1 MMITK
6 KALPRRTVLRAV
18 GAAISL
24 PVLDAMVPAFTAQAK
39 SAAAPVPRVGF
50 VYTPNGYMRQYWVPE
65 ESGRGWQ
72 VTRSLQPLAPHR
84 GAVTLISGLAN
95 RQAESRAGDARGP
108 HSRASGAWLT
118 GVHVKPTEGADVRAG
133 RSADQVAAA
142 VLGKDTPLPSL
153 EMAIEQNDKAVGNCE
168 GGYTCVY
175 QNTVSWRDDTT
186 PMPMETNPRVVFETL
201 FGDGGS
207 PAEEQEERRYTR
219 SVLDSVN
226 GRIASLQKT
235 LGPSDRH
242 RLGQYLDSIR
252 DIESRIARAETHAQ
266 HLVAAVPERPI
277 DIPSVFEEHVKMMFD
292 LQALAYQSDLTRVIT
307 FTLGRE
313 LSGRAYPNIGIE
325 GAHHSISHHA
335 NDAARI
341 DQKAKIDAY
350 HLQMLAYYIDRL
362 KSTPDG
368 DGTLLDHV
376 LVLYGAGLGEPNNH
390 ECLDLPN
397 ILIGAGHG
405 KVKPGRHVAFNM
417 RDYVPHCNLLVSLL
431 GMVGVPMEK
440 HGDSTGQ
447 LRELADL

>member
-6 KALPRRTVLRAV
+6 KALPRRTVLRAM
-18 GAAISL
+18 GAAVSL
-24 PVLDAMVPAFTAQAK
+24 PLLDAMVPAFTAQAK
-39 SAAAPVPRVGF
+39 TAAAPVPRLGF
-50 VYTPNGYMRQYWVPE
+50 IYTPNGFMRQYWVPE
-65 ESGRGWQ
+65 GTGTNWE
-72 VTRSLQPLAPHR
+72 VTRSLQALAPYR
-84 GAVTLISGLAN
+84 DKITLISGLAN

-133 RSADQVAAA
+133 KSADQVAAG
-142 VLGKDTPLPSL
+142 VLGQQTPLPSL
-153 EMAIEQNDKAVGNCE
+153 ELAIEQNDKAVGNCE

-175 QNTVSWRDDTT
+175 QNTVSWRDETT

-207 PAEEQEERRYTR
+207 PAEEREERRYTK
-219 SVLDSVN
+219 SVLDAVN
-226 GRIASLQKT
+226 DRIAALQKA

-242 RLGQYLDSIR
+242 RLAQYLDSIR
-252 DIESRIARAETHAQ
+252 DIESRITRAESRAQ
-266 HLVAAVPERPI
+266 DLAALPERPI
-277 DIPSVFEEHVKMMFD
+277 DIPSVFEEHARMMFD
-292 LQALAYQSDLTRVIT
+292 LQALALQSDLTRVTT

-313 LSGRAYPNIGIE
+313 LSGRSYPNLGIE

-335 NDAARI
+335 NDPARI
-341 DQKAKIDAY
+341 DQKGKIDAY
-350 HLQMLAYYIDRL
+350 HLQLLAYYIGKL

-368 DGTLLDHV
+368 DGSLLDHV

-397 ILIGAGHG
+397 ILVGAGSG
-405 KVKPGRHVAFNM
+405 KIKPGRHLAFNM

-431 GMVGVPMEK
+431 GMVGVPQEQF
-440 HGDSTGQ
+440 GDSTGQ
-447 LRELADL
+447 LRELVGL